1 MWALTHVRGTYIAF
15 LDSDDQYEPQCL
27 ETLWNLRE
35 RAGADTAACAHLNL
49 WPDGSGVRRSRC
61 CPPGSTTPT
70 LSGRKSSIP
79 LLGDRLAQPV
89 FNGFIW
95 RYLFSAEII

>member
-1 MWALTHVRGTYIAF
+1 M
-15 LDSDDQYEPQCL
+15 
-27 ETLWNLRE
+27 
-35 RAGADTAACAHLNL
+35 AAR
-49 WPDGSGVRRSRC
+49 RRSRC

-79 LLGDRLAQPV
+79 CWGDRLAQPV

-95 RYLFSAEII
+95 RYLFSAEIFDRLHLRYEGAYLEDDLS